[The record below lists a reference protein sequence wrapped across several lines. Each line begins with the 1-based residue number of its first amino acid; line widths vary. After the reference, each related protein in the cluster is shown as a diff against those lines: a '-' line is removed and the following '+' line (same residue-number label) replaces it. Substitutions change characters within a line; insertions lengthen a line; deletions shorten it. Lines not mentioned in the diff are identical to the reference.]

1 MMTEGYKMTKDT
13 MPMDAVELMVS
24 IDFKN
29 RCATD
34 RMIYKMDLREIAERK
49 ASIVSLEGAAG
60 LLKRYCD
67 KQNELGISPIWVD
80 DALYVIEKFIE
91 VERYRFDREE
101 ADIEARLETLN
112 RQVKE
117 FEQKEKKRKKNGKR
131 TAKKNAKKT

>member
-1 MMTEGYKMTKDT
+1 

-34 RMIYKMDLREIAERK
+34 KMIYKRNLREIGDRR
-49 ASIVSLEGAAG
+49 VG
-60 LLKRYCD
+60 LRELGEVADVLTVYCE
-67 KQNELGISPIWVD
+67 KQEEMGISPTWIKESVETID
-80 DALYVIEKFIE
+80 DYIEIE
-91 VERYRFDREE
+91 TRRLAKEE
-101 ADIEARLETLN
+101 EGTNSRLETLN

-131 TAKKNAKKT
+131 TAKKNAKKS

>member
-1 MMTEGYKMTKDT
+1 MTKDT

-34 RMIYKMDLREIAERK
+34 KMKYEMDLREIAERK

-60 LLKRYCD
+60 LLTRYCD
-67 KQNELGISPIWVD
+67 KQNELGISPFWVD

-91 VERYRFDREE
+91 VERYRFDKEE
-101 ADIEARLETLN
+101 ADIESRLETLN

-131 TAKKNAKKT
+131 TAKNDAKKS